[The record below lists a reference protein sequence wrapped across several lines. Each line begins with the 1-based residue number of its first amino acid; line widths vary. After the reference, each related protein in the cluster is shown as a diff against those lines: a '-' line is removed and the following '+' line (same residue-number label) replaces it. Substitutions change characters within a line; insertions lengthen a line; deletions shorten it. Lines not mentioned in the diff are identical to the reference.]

1 MRTPHILL
9 CRHRHPDYLFGGLN
23 PYQVDVEVNQWLK
36 KGPFTKLRKAL
47 RDAEWALK
55 PEPPEAHT
63 QRSADLRQW
72 EAAGDDEAAKAKV
85 LAARVDADAAVDYKV
100 CVSV

>member
-1 MRTPHILL
+1 M
-9 CRHRHPDYLFGGLN
+9 
-23 PYQVDVEVNQWLK
+23 QVDVEVNQWLK

-63 QRSADLRQW
+63 QRSVELQQW
-72 EAAGDDEAAKAKV
+72 EAAGDDEAAQAKV
-85 LAARVDADAAVDYKV
+85 LSTRVDTDAAVALKV
-100 CVSV
+100 RLGLGLRMDQRTT